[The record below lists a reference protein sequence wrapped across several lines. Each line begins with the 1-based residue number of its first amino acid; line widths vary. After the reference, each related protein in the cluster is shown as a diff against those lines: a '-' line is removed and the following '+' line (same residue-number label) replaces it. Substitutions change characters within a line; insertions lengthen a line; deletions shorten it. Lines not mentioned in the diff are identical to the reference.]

1 MLRTIGIA
9 IMGIMLC
16 AAMADAQHG
25 RCGNCPMSTMTG
37 THQHHAVAADHGT
50 VCPVSGEP
58 VSKDTNIT
66 YTYKGTVY
74 RFCCPACV
82 EAFKKDPEKYIKNM
96 EKQEKEKAQ

>member
-1 MLRTIGIA
+1 MLRNIGIA
-9 IMGIMLC
+9 VTGIVFC
-16 AAMADAQHG
+16 AALANAEHA

-37 THQHHAVAADHGT
+37 THEAVAVKSDI

-66 YTYKGTVY
+66 YTYNGKVY
-74 RFCCPACV
+74 RFCCPGCI

-96 EKQEKEKAQ
+96 EERERRKLQ